1 LHCISKPKDSCQP
14 KLNDHF
20 VIKKFFQEV
29 KTEVKENRLLPVTLK
44 PIQVMIDFEIAAKK
58 AFEKVFIGILVKGC
72 LFHFG
77 QSLFRKFV
85 SLGLKT
91 YYIEKKDVQDWFKSI
106 FCLALLPITSVEQ
119 EFELLSIQMTQV
131 VSRNFGTQSRSKG
144 LTLMK
149 IS

>member
-1 LHCISKPKDSCQP
+1 MKRKRTKYYV
-14 KLNDHF
+14 KLLETL
-20 VIKKFFQEV
+20 IKEARKIG
-29 KTEVKENRLLPVTLK
+29 LTLK
-44 PIQVMIDFEIAAKK
+44 PIQVVIHFEIAAKK
-58 AFEKVFIGILVKGC
+58 VFKKAFIGILLKGC

-91 YYIEKKDVQDWFKSI
+91 YCIEKKDVQDWFKSI

-131 VSRNFGTQSRSKG
+131 VSRKNT
-144 LTLMK
+144 
-149 IS
+149 